1 MKIKI
6 KMFKEK
12 RLIFEQGEG
21 AVESSEGEKL
31 PVGSY
36 VNPDGSKYD
45 AETNSYTNAHG
56 DSVSLSPEDAE
67 DRMAEGAIFVE
78 AESSAVE
85 VEATREEAGV
95 IVEAETGHELDKVKA
110 KLETVKGLKEIQAAM
125 GKEFEKVA
133 EILRGKVLRGKIE
146 AGKLREG
153 FVFLGGQEAF
163 EGAVERLG
171 ESDMKALRDVL
182 SKSFEFT
189 DTEFPSLLSKIAT
202 VGTLSLFKEKIQA
215 KYPHIL
221 TFEEFKS
228 GAVDMNYDLSFDG
241 TNVNLD
247 LSLESG
253 GQQLYDKHHAAE
265 VEKGKTAAAE
275 AAAAKKEEEAAK
287 EVADTKAGR
296 LAEIENHPIGGILV
310 SLFGKEPGGFIDN
323 IISGKS
329 PVLAFIL
336 GGLGVS
342 GFSKAYETAR
352 KLSSKHPKLKGI
364 FEQVDSRLKHI
375 REEAA
380 KELGDKTKPEVATTI
395 PQMTDTKFGEF
406 LGIKSG
412 VVPKESVVKEVS
424 GGGLQ
429 LSKNFKIPKG
439 KNLKVNLMAGS
450 LVIPDTKSVN
460 VLVDGNVV
468 SNSALDGKSKTL
480 KGEIL
485 TLAGDNDIP
494 KQTIFTQ
501 GAKLELV

>member
-1 MKIKI
+1 VKIKI

-182 SKSFEFT
+182 SKSFGVWFVST
-189 DTEFPSLLSKIAT
+189 ICLYFFLRI
-202 VGTLSLFKEKIQA
+202 LFNPNALNILMVIVKEQ
-215 KYPHIL
+215 L
-221 TFEEFKS
+221 CFS
-228 GAVDMNYDLSFDG
+228 
-241 TNVNLD
+241 TNLIFFMALCVNC
-247 LSLESG
+247 G
-253 GQQLYDKHHAAE
+253 PAIRY
-265 VEKGKTAAAE
+265 
-275 AAAAKKEEEAAK
+275 
-287 EVADTKAGR
+287 
-296 LAEIENHPIGGILV
+296 ILV
-310 SLFGKEPGGFIDN
+310 VPG
-323 IISGKS
+323 
-329 PVLAFIL
+329 V
-336 GGLGVS
+336 
-342 GFSKAYETAR
+342 
-352 KLSSKHPKLKGI
+352 
-364 FEQVDSRLKHI
+364 
-375 REEAA
+375 
-380 KELGDKTKPEVATTI
+380 
-395 PQMTDTKFGEF
+395 
-406 LGIKSG
+406 
-412 VVPKESVVKEVS
+412 
-424 GGGLQ
+424 
-429 LSKNFKIPKG
+429 
-439 KNLKVNLMAGS
+439 
-450 LVIPDTKSVN
+450 
-460 VLVDGNVV
+460 
-468 SNSALDGKSKTL
+468 
-480 KGEIL
+480 
-485 TLAGDNDIP
+485 
-494 KQTIFTQ
+494 
-501 GAKLELV
+501 